1 METSVMA
8 AVISVVG
15 SIIVAMISFYANR
28 KGAKEASETNAK
40 LIAYRIQELE
50 KKQDKHNS
58 MIERTFNLEGK
69 MTEVEHDIRDIK
81 RRMDLS

>member
-1 METSVMA
+1 METSVIA
-8 AVISVVG
+8 ALISVVG

-50 KKQDKHNS
+50 KKQDKHNAV
-58 MIERTFNLEGK
+58 IERTIRLEGRV
-69 MTEVEHDIRDIK
+69 TEVEHDIRDIK
-81 RRMDLS
+81 QRIA

>member
-1 METSVMA
+1 METSVIA
-8 AVISVVG
+8 ALISVVG

-58 MIERTFNLEGK
+58 MIERMFQLEGR
-69 MTEVEHDIRDIK
+69 MNEAEHDIRDIK
-81 RRMDLS
+81 QRIA

>member
-1 METSVMA
+1 METSVIA
-8 AVISVVG
+8 ALISVVG

-58 MIERTFNLEGK
+58 MIERMFQLEGR
-69 MTEVEHDIRDIK
+69 MTEAEHDIRDIK
-81 RRMDLS
+81 TKIA

>member
-1 METSVMA
+1 METSVIA
-8 AVISVVG
+8 ALISVVG

-50 KKQDKHNS
+50 RKQDKHNS
-58 MIERTFNLEGK
+58 MIERMFQLEGR
-69 MTEVEHDIRDIK
+69 MTEAEHDIRDIK
-81 RRMDLS
+81 QHIA

>member
-1 METSVMA
+1 METSIIT

-58 MIERTFNLEGK
+58 MIERMFQLEGR
-69 MTEVEHDIRDIK
+69 MTEAEHDIRDIK
-81 RRMDLS
+81 QRIA

>member
-1 METSVMA
+1 METSIIT

-58 MIERTFNLEGK
+58 MIERMFKLEGR
-69 MTEVEHDIRDIK
+69 MTEAEHDIRDMKNKIA
-81 RRMDLS
+81 

>member
-1 METSVMA
+1 MDTSIIT

-50 KKQDKHNS
+50 RKQDKHNS
-58 MIERTFNLEGK
+58 MIERTYKLEGR

-81 RRMDLS
+81 QRIA

>member
-1 METSVMA
+1 METSVIA
-8 AVISVVG
+8 ALISVVG

-58 MIERTFNLEGK
+58 TIERMFQLEGR
-69 MTEVEHDIRDIK
+69 MTEAEHDIRDIK
-81 RRMDLS
+81 QRIA

>member
-1 METSVMA
+1 METSVIA
-8 AVISVVG
+8 ALISVVG

-50 KKQDKHNS
+50 RKQDKHNS
-58 MIERTFNLEGK
+58 MIERMFQLECR
-69 MTEVEHDIRDIK
+69 MTEAEHDIRDIK
-81 RRMDLS
+81 QHIA

>member
-1 METSVMA
+1 METSVIA
-8 AVISVVG
+8 ALISVVG
-15 SIIVAMISFYANR
+15 SIIVAMISFDANR

-58 MIERTFNLEGK
+58 MIERMFQLEGR
-69 MTEVEHDIRDIK
+69 MTEAEHDIRDIK
-81 RRMDLS
+81 QRIA

>member
-1 METSVMA
+1 METSVIA
-8 AVISVVG
+8 ALISVVG

-50 KKQDKHNS
+50 KKQDKHNAV
-58 MIERTFNLEGK
+58 IERTIRLEGRV
-69 MTEVEHDIRDIK
+69 TEVEHDIRDLKNKIA
-81 RRMDLS
+81 

>member
-1 METSVMA
+1 METSVIA
-8 AVISVVG
+8 ALISVVG

-50 KKQDKHNS
+50 RKQDKHNS
-58 MIERTFNLEGK
+58 VIERMFQLEGR
-69 MTEVEHDIRDIK
+69 MTEAEHDIRDIK
-81 RRMDLS
+81 QHIA

>member
-1 METSVMA
+1 METSIIT

-40 LIAYRIQELE
+40 LIAFRIQELE

-58 MIERTFNLEGK
+58 MIERTYKLEGR

-81 RRMDLS
+81 QRIA

>member
-1 METSVMA
+1 METSVIA
-8 AVISVVG
+8 ALISVVG

-50 KKQDKHNS
+50 RKQDKHNS
-58 MIERTFNLEGK
+58 MIERMFKLEGR
-69 MTEVEHDIRDIK
+69 MTEAEHDIRDMKNKIA
-81 RRMDLS
+81 

>member
-1 METSVMA
+1 METSVIA
-8 AVISVVG
+8 ALISVVG

-58 MIERTFNLEGK
+58 MIERMFKLEGR
-69 MTEVEHDIRDIK
+69 MTEAEHDIRDMKNKIA
-81 RRMDLS
+81 

>member
-1 METSVMA
+1 METSIIT

-50 KKQDKHNS
+50 RKQDKHNS
-58 MIERTFNLEGK
+58 MIERTYKLEGR

-81 RRMDLS
+81 QRID

>member
-1 METSVMA
+1 METSIIT

-50 KKQDKHNS
+50 RKQDKHNS
-58 MIERTFNLEGK
+58 MIERTYKLEGR

-81 RRMDLS
+81 QHIA